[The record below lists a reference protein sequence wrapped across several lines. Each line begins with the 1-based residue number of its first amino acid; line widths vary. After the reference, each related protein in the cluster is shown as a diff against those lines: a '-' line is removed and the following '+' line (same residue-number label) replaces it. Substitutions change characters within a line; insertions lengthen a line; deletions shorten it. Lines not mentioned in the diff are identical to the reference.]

1 MALEFIGGTLFT
13 LLYDGVKQAMSKSGT
28 FKSLLGDLQSTLDS
42 LVARDIQ
49 QIGEHNVELG
59 LPNEEIEGLKML
71 MEEGVKLVEK
81 LSNFRMWNY
90 CCLNDYSEQIVEL
103 DRALKRLLQKLKMQ
117 EARDVKEVLVLA
129 RQNRDKLDEVNR
141 RLLDI
146 QKLLQE
152 RAGDVTESS
161 VSGGNAET
169 VREQSQGNGEQQVTS
184 FDGRTSLQAVF
195 IVLFDVVIE
204 VKDKTTV
211 FKPLLGDLKSTLDSL
226 KPLIEE
232 IAKHNKILDR
242 PKEELENFRNQME
255 KGVELIHKCSKVRL
269 WSSCKQY
276 KYRDKLMGLDESL
289 QKLLNILKVQ
299 VARDVKET
307 LVSVKN
313 IEAVIQKIEGS
324 GLVQDQIQTK
334 GWGALPE
341 PLSPRV
347 GLDLVN
353 VQGTRDV
360 KETLVSARNTKAVVD
375 KIEGSGVVQNQR
387 ASENHSRNI
396 DSNVSRSRGSEFSE
410 AITRRMDKSQS
421 DGKILETSNLRIF
434 SFSELKA
441 GTRNFSRDT
450 MVGEGEYGRIFK
462 GWVYEKT
469 LAPSKAGSWNFGA
482 ARMGGE
488 GEPGPVFSGWMDKVG
503 IGSPVAIQKLNPG
516 GAKGFQDWQSVV
528 NFLGKLSHPSLVKLL
543 GYCWEENDLLLVYE
557 FMPRGSLEN
566 YIFRSTKSMMKTG
579 RSRTEP
585 LSWDSRLKI
594 AIGAARGLAFLHT
607 SEVQIIYRDFKT
619 SNILLDENYNARIS
633 GFGVAELGPIFVESH
648 VSTRIVGTY
657 AYAAPEYFGTGH
669 VTTKSNVYCFGVVLL
684 EILTG
689 FRALDRC
696 RPIEQQNLVEWA
708 KPLLSHETKL
718 KTIMDPG
725 IEGQCSLKAA
735 LQTAQIILKCL
746 KLDPKSRPSMKEV
759 VEALEHVQEIKE

>member
-13 LLYDGVKQAMSKSGT
+13 LLYDGVKQVMSKSGT
-28 FKSLLGDLQSTLDS
+28 FKSLLGDLKSTLDS

-90 CCLNDYSEQIVEL
+90 CCLNDYTEQIAEL
-103 DRALKRLLQKLKMQ
+103 DRALKRLLQKLKLQ
-117 EARDVKEVLVLA
+117 EARDVKEVLLLA

-152 RAGDVTESS
+152 RAGDVMESS

-169 VREQSQGNGEQQVTS
+169 VREQSQGNGEQPVTS
-184 FDGRTSLQAVF
+184 FDGGTSLQAVF
-195 IVLFDVVIE
+195 VVLFDVVIE

-232 IAKHNKILDR
+232 IAKHNKVLDR

-255 KGVELIHKCSKVRL
+255 KGVELIRKCSKVRL
-269 WSSCKQY
+269 WSSCKLY
-276 KYRDKLMGLDESL
+276 KYTDKLMGLDESL
-289 QKLLNILKVQ
+289 QKMLNILKVQ

-313 IEAVIQKIEGS
+313 IEGVIKKIEGS

-334 GWGALPE
+334 GSGALPE

-347 GLDLVN
+347 GLDIVN
-353 VQGTRDV
+353 NMQGTRDV
-360 KETLVSARNTKAVVD
+360 KEALVSDRNTKVVVD

-387 ASENHSRNI
+387 TSKNHSRNI
-396 DSNVSRSRGSEFSE
+396 DSNASGSTASEFSE
-410 AITRRMDKSQS
+410 AVSPRMDKSRT
-421 DGKILETSNLRIF
+421 DGKILEISNLRVF
-434 SFSELKA
+434 SFAELKA
-441 GTRNFSRDT
+441 ATRNFSLDT
-450 MVGEGEYGRIFK
+450 MVGEGEYGRVFK

-469 LAPSKAGSWNFGA
+469 LAPSKAATWNF
-482 ARMGGE
+482 RPNRFVV
-488 GEPGPVFSGWMDKVG
+488 GEPEVRRIFRGQMDELAPSKVG
-503 IGSPVAIQKLNPG
+503 IGSPVAIKKLNPG
-516 GAKGFQDWQSVV
+516 SAKGFQDWQSVV

-566 YIFRSTKSMMKTG
+566 YIFR
-579 RSRTEP
+579 RTEP

-633 GFGVAELGPIFVESH
+633 DFGVAELGPIFVESH
-648 VSTRIVGTY
+648 VSTRVVGTY

-718 KTIMDPG
+718 KTIIDPG
-725 IEGQCSLKAA
+725 IEGQCSLTAA

>member
-1 MALEFIGGTLFT
+1 MFSNFGRWVLLLIMALEFIGGTLFT

-28 FKSLLGDLQSTLDS
+28 FKSLLGDLKSTLDS

-81 LSNFRMWNY
+81 LSNFHMWNY

-184 FDGRTSLQAVF
+184 FDGGTSLQAVF
-195 IVLFDVVIE
+195 VVLFDVVIE

-232 IAKHNKILDR
+232 IAKHNKVLDR

-255 KGVELIHKCSKVRL
+255 MGVELIRKCSKVRL

-276 KYRDKLMGLDESL
+276 KYRDKLLGLDESL

-375 KIEGSGVVQNQR
+375 KIEGSGAVQNQR
-387 ASENHSRNI
+387 AAENHSRNI
-396 DSNVSRSRGSEFSE
+396 DSNASRSRGSEFSE
-410 AITRRMDKSQS
+410 AVTRRMDKSQS

-441 GTRNFSRDT
+441 ATRNFRGDT
-450 MVGEGEYGRIFK
+450 MVGEGEYGQVFK
-462 GWVYEKT
+462 GLVYEKT
-469 LAPSKAGSWNFGA
+469 LAPSK
-482 ARMGGE
+482 
-488 GEPGPVFSGWMDKVG
+488 VG
-503 IGSPVAIQKLNPG
+503 IGSPVAIKKLNPG
-516 GAKGFQDWQSVV
+516 SAKGFQDWQSVV

-543 GYCWEENDLLLVYE
+543 GYCWEDYDLLLVYE

-566 YIFRSTKSMMKTG
+566 YIFRR
-579 RSRTEP
+579 RSSTEP

-633 GFGVAELGPIFVESH
+633 DFGMAELGPIFVESH

-689 FRALDRC
+689 FQALDRR

-708 KPLLSHETKL
+708 KPLLSHETQL

-735 LQTAQIILKCL
+735 LQTGQIILKCL

>member
-13 LLYDGVKQAMSKSGT
+13 LLYDGVKQAISKSGT
-28 FKSLLGDLQSTLDS
+28 FKSLLGDLKSTLDS

-59 LPNEEIEGLKML
+59 LPNEEIEGLTML

-81 LSNFRMWNY
+81 LSNFRMWKY
-90 CCLNDYSEQIVEL
+90 CCLNDYTEQIAEL
-103 DRALKRLLQKLKMQ
+103 DRALKRLLQKLKLQ
-117 EARDVKEVLVLA
+117 EARDVKEVLLLA

-152 RAGDVTESS
+152 RAGDVMESS

-169 VREQSQGNGEQQVTS
+169 VREQSQGNGEQPVTS
-184 FDGRTSLQAVF
+184 FDGGTSLQAVF
-195 IVLFDVVIE
+195 VVLFDVVIE

-232 IAKHNKILDR
+232 IAKHNKVLDR

-255 KGVELIHKCSKVRL
+255 KGVELIRKCSKVRL

-276 KYRDKLMGLDESL
+276 KYTDKLMGLDESL
-289 QKLLNILKVQ
+289 QKMLNILKVQ

-313 IEAVIQKIEGS
+313 IEGVIKKIEGS

-334 GWGALPE
+334 GSGALPE

-347 GLDLVN
+347 GLDIVN
-353 VQGTRDV
+353 MQGTRDV
-360 KETLVSARNTKAVVD
+360 KEALVSDRNTKVVVD

-387 ASENHSRNI
+387 TSKNHSRNI
-396 DSNVSRSRGSEFSE
+396 DSNASGSTASEFSE
-410 AITRRMDKSQS
+410 AVSPRMDKSRT
-421 DGKILETSNLRIF
+421 DGKILEISNLRVF
-434 SFSELKA
+434 SFAELKA
-441 GTRNFSRDT
+441 ATRNFSLDT
-450 MVGEGEYGRIFK
+450 MVGEGEYGRVFK

-469 LAPSKAGSWNFGA
+469 LAPSKAATWNF
-482 ARMGGE
+482 RPNRFVV
-488 GEPGPVFSGWMDKVG
+488 GEPEVRRIFRGQMDELAPSKVG
-503 IGSPVAIQKLNPG
+503 IGSPVAIKKLNPG
-516 GAKGFQDWQSVV
+516 SAKGFQDWQSVV

-566 YIFRSTKSMMKTG
+566 YIFR
-579 RSRTEP
+579 RTEP

-633 GFGVAELGPIFVESH
+633 DFGVAELGPIFVESH
-648 VSTRIVGTY
+648 VSTRVVGTY

-718 KTIMDPG
+718 KTIIDPG

>member
-1 MALEFIGGTLFT
+1 MNSNHGRSRLSHRSSSMASSALLLSEKAKGTQFGTILKKVT
-13 LLYDGVKQAMSKSGT
+13 SHEQERT

-169 VREQSQGNGEQQVTS
+169 VREQSQGNGEQQ
-184 FDGRTSLQAVF
+184 
-195 IVLFDVVIE
+195 E

-255 KGVELIHKCSKVRL
+255 KGVELIHKCSK
-269 WSSCKQY
+269 
-276 KYRDKLMGLDESL
+276 
-289 QKLLNILKVQ
+289 

-469 LAPSKAGSWNFGA
+469 LAPSKA

-619 SNILLDENYNARIS
+619 SNILLDENCNARIS

>member
-13 LLYDGVKQAMSKSGT
+13 LLYDGVKQAMSKGGT
-28 FKSLLGDLQSTLDS
+28 FKSLLGDLKSTLDS

-81 LSNFRMWNY
+81 LSNFSMWNY

-184 FDGRTSLQAVF
+184 FDGGTSLQAVF
-195 IVLFDVVIE
+195 VVLFDVVIE

-232 IAKHNKILDR
+232 IAKHNKVLDR

-255 KGVELIHKCSKVRL
+255 MGVELIRKCSK
-269 WSSCKQY
+269 
-276 KYRDKLMGLDESL
+276 
-289 QKLLNILKVQ
+289 
-299 VARDVKET
+299 VARDVKEM

-375 KIEGSGVVQNQR
+375 KIVGSGVVQNQR
-387 ASENHSRNI
+387 AAENHSRNI
-396 DSNVSRSRGSEFSE
+396 DSNASRSRGSEFSE
-410 AITRRMDKSQS
+410 AVTRQMDKSQS

-434 SFSELKA
+434 SFSELRA
-441 GTRNFSRDT
+441 ATRNFSRDT
-450 MVGEGEYGRIFK
+450 MVGEGEYGRVFK

-469 LAPSKAGSWNFGA
+469 IAPSKAGSWNFGPV
-482 ARMGGE
+482 RMGGE
-488 GEPGPVFSGWMDKVG
+488 GEPLPVFGGWIDELAPSKVG
-503 IGSPVAIQKLNPG
+503 IGSPVAIKKLNPG
-516 GAKGFQDWQSVV
+516 SAKGFQDWQSVV

-566 YIFRSTKSMMKTG
+566 YIFRKFSFRVG
-579 RSRTEP
+579 RSSTEP

-607 SEVQIIYRDFKT
+607 SEVQIMYRDFKT

-633 GFGVAELGPIFVESH
+633 DFGMAELGPIFVESH

-689 FRALDRC
+689 FQALDRR

>member
-1 MALEFIGGTLFT
+1 MFSNFGRWVLLLIMALEFIGGTLFT

-28 FKSLLGDLQSTLDS
+28 FKSLLGDLKSTLDS

-81 LSNFRMWNY
+81 LSNFHMWNY

-169 VREQSQGNGEQQVTS
+169 VREQSQGNVTS
-184 FDGRTSLQAVF
+184 FDGGTSLQAVF
-195 IVLFDVVIE
+195 VVLFDVVIE

-232 IAKHNKILDR
+232 IAKHNKVLDR

-255 KGVELIHKCSKVRL
+255 MGVELIRKCSKVRL

-276 KYRDKLMGLDESL
+276 KYRDKLLGLDESL

-375 KIEGSGVVQNQR
+375 KIEGSGAVQNQR
-387 ASENHSRNI
+387 AAENHSRNI
-396 DSNVSRSRGSEFSE
+396 DSNASRSRGSEFSE
-410 AITRRMDKSQS
+410 AVTRRMDKSQS

-441 GTRNFSRDT
+441 ATRNFRGDT
-450 MVGEGEYGRIFK
+450 MVGEGEYGQVFK
-462 GWVYEKT
+462 GLVYEKT
-469 LAPSKAGSWNFGA
+469 LAPSK
-482 ARMGGE
+482 
-488 GEPGPVFSGWMDKVG
+488 VG
-503 IGSPVAIQKLNPG
+503 IGSPVAIKKLNPG
-516 GAKGFQDWQSVV
+516 SAKGFQDWQSVV

-543 GYCWEENDLLLVYE
+543 GYCWEDYDLLLVYE

-566 YIFRSTKSMMKTG
+566 YIFRKFSFRVG
-579 RSRTEP
+579 RSSTEP

-633 GFGVAELGPIFVESH
+633 DFGMAELGPIFVESH

-689 FRALDRC
+689 FQALDRR

-708 KPLLSHETKL
+708 KPLLSHETQL

-735 LQTAQIILKCL
+735 LQTGQIILKCL